1 MPKASNR
8 ELSIVEVA
16 RLFYHTASPSDEQI
30 QRVYKRMKSG
40 AIPVHDYGREP
51 IEWTTTEEAFAEF
64 LAAQMLKPRGA
75 SKRILPRDE
84 RAPRA
89 SASAPSAHRAHEAK
103 RFRSVY
109 YSMSREYFLAVLLRR
124 RMAHRSAAFRRA
136 GLAGQIAMLAAIVGM
151 TVASLRVALRP
162 KLPEQVAIE
171 GWIDQHTD
179 RHQIVRWYPTEPD
192 TDRDGVIV
200 EVEYRYSKDSP
211 RMITTRR
218 GFRVVGDEVQEIS
231 TD

>member
-16 RLFYHTASPSDEQI
+16 RLIHHTASPSDEQI

-40 AIPVHDYGREP
+40 ALPVHDYGREP
-51 IEWTTTEEAFAEF
+51 IEWTTTEEALAEF
-64 LAAQMLKPRGA
+64 LAAQMLKPRGE
-75 SKRILPRDE
+75 SNRILLRGE
-84 RAPRA
+84 RA

-136 GLAGQIAMLAAIVGM
+136 VLAGQVTVLAVIVGLS
-151 TVASLRVALRP
+151 VASFRFSLRP
-162 KLPEQVAIE
+162 RLPEQAAIE

-179 RHQIVRWYPTEPD
+179 RHQIVRWHPAEQD

-218 GFRVVGDEVQEIS
+218 VFCVVGDEVQEIS